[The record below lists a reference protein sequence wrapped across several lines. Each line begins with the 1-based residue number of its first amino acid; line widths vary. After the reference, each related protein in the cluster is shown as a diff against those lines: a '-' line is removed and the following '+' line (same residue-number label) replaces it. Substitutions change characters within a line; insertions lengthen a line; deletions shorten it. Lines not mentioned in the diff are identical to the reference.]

1 MAVLMMMEVDG
12 MTTDDYDRLNDALGI
27 HGDEDA
33 PDGLIQHAAGVD
45 DDGTFVVVDLWESEA
60 KLGAFFESQL
70 GPAIERLQLPQ
81 VEPKIVPT
89 HNYTRGLSDEAA
101 VIVLIDVPD
110 AGTAEYDQM
119 QATMPAHINNE
130 HPAHIHI
137 AASDGNGLYV
147 ADIWGSEEA
156 FGQFAQEQIGPA
168 AEQAGVS
175 GITPRMAKVHNTIRG
190 KAGVSS

>member
-45 DDGTFVVVDLWESEA
+45 DDGRLVVVDLWESEA
-60 KLGAFFESQL
+60 KLGSFFESRL
-70 GPAIERLQLPQ
+70 GPAIEQLELPQ
-81 VEPKIVPT
+81 VEPKIIPT
-89 HNYTRGLSDEAA
+89 HNYTRGLSDDAA
-101 VIVLIDVPD
+101 VIVLIDMPD

-119 QATMPAHINNE
+119 LATMPAHINDA

-168 AEQAGVS
+168 AEQAGVT
-175 GITPRMAKVHNTIRG
+175 GVTPRMVKVHNTLRG
-190 KAGVSS
+190 TAGVSS